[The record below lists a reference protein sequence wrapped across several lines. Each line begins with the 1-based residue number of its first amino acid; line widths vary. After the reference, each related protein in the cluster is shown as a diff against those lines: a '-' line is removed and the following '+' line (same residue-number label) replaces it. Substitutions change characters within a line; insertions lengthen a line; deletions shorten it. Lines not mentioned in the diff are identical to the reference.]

1 MSSSQSHF
9 PGGNPPVGV
18 ENVNRAYST
27 ILPNSNSSL
36 SRCISAFVRVLLDIE
51 YNAKKSPSNTWM
63 KTPSAHDFHVGS
75 NLPESIILRP
85 IDCIP
90 PGSLLSTSER
100 IAPVFRSIFIHDLS
114 ISDFPGV
121 TFAWDHPWDSPWN
134 QIFAKFVLKHWR
146 NGYTSGAFAP
156 FFMNPVEAVNTILQ
170 LGILHRWFLG
180 RQKGVRLGQFSHEIK
195 AKKSK
200 SEKKSKIRIQISQH
214 RRETLLKLNVTA
226 ETAALFDNIKSTSD
240 TEQIPPRDLL
250 KIPLPWRS
258 EEFCSFA
265 QKLDDI
271 FIDKQSSNKG
281 SRFVHEFVLES
292 RRKTPTSARPAG
304 FKDVPRHLPSN
315 CYAAEYV
322 ATLSESQRN
331 LLNPKGAVDLLEI
344 MNIR

>member
-85 IDCIP
+85 IELHP
-90 PGSLLSTSER
+90 TRSLPLLG
-100 IAPVFRSIFIHDLS
+100 IIHGIRHGTKSLQ
-114 ISDFPGV
+114 
-121 TFAWDHPWDSPWN
+121 T
-134 QIFAKFVLKHWR
+134 
-146 NGYTSGAFAP
+146 
-156 FFMNPVEAVNTILQ
+156 VNTILQ

-214 RRETLLKLNVTA
+214 RRENTVEA
-226 ETAALFDNIKSTSD
+226 
-240 TEQIPPRDLL
+240 
-250 KIPLPWRS
+250 
-258 EEFCSFA
+258 
-265 QKLDDI
+265 
-271 FIDKQSSNKG
+271 
-281 SRFVHEFVLES
+281 
-292 RRKTPTSARPAG
+292 
-304 FKDVPRHLPSN
+304 
-315 CYAAEYV
+315 
-322 ATLSESQRN
+322 QRN
-331 LLNPKGAVDLLEI
+331 
-344 MNIR
+344 R